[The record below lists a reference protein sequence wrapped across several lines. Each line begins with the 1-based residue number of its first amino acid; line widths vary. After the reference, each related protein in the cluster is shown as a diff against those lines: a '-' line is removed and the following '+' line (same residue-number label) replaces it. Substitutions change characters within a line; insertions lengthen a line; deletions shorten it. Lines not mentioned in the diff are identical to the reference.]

1 MIPRHTLKSEIQL
14 EELSI
19 NIDIQLDFKLAWNI
33 DKYINIKDSTLQ
45 SKNCPQCHECFIL

>member
-19 NIDIQLDFKLAWNI
+19 NIDIQLNFKLAWNI